1 MPARRPAHPVT
12 TVYLAAM
19 RFEARALMRRVAGAT
34 KASDTG
40 LRGAVSGAIAGRPVL
55 IAVSGIGPQAAR
67 AAAEACVDLAR
78 QGRCRRVVWIGI
90 AGALSPG
97 LKVGDLVVATSVTS
111 AQNRHCVRP
120 PLRGLRH
127 WVRRPSGRH
136 PDPDATPKPIAL
148 DRDLATTAAASGCAE
163 AVVVTTPTPV
173 VTADER
179 RRLWRLVGSPDRA
192 AVDMES
198 YEAARV
204 FDAAGLPFAVLR
216 AISDTAEDDMPVAL
230 TDAVTAEG
238 GISIPRLA
246 LAVLRRPHAAVPLAA
261 VRFRAAR
268 FAAAL
273 ADVAVA
279 VA

>member
-1 MPARRPAHPVT
+1 MSGAR

-19 RFEARALMRRVAGAT
+19 RFEAGALMRRVAGAT

-40 LRGAVSGAIAGRPVL
+40 LRGAVSGSIAGRPVL

-67 AAAEACVDLAR
+67 AAAEACVGLAR

-111 AQNRHCVRP
+111 AEEPHR
-120 PLRGLRH
+120 
-127 WVRRPSGRH
+127 VRRPSGRH
-136 PDPDATPKPIAL
+136 PDPDATPQPIAL
-148 DRDLATTAAASGCAE
+148 DRDLASSAVASGCAE
-163 AVVVTTPTPV
+163 AVLVTTPTPV

-179 RRLWRLVGSPDRA
+179 RRLWALVGSPDRA

-238 GISIPRLA
+238 GIAIPRLA

>member
-1 MPARRPAHPVT
+1 MSGAR

-19 RFEARALMRRVAGAT
+19 RFEAGALMRRVAGAT

-40 LRGAVSGAIAGRPVL
+40 LRGAVSGSIAGRPVL

-111 AQNRHCVRP
+111 AEEPHRVRR
-120 PLRGLRH
+120 PLRGPSGPRSD

-136 PDPDATPKPIAL
+136 PDPDAAPKPIAL
-148 DRDLATTAAASGCAE
+148 DRDLASSAISSGCAE

-179 RRLWRLVGSPDRA
+179 RRLWALVGSPDRA

-238 GISIPRLA
+238 GVSIPRLA
-246 LAVLRRPHAAVPLAA
+246 LAVLRRPRAAVPLAA

-268 FAAAL
+268 SARAL
-273 ADVAVA
+273 ADAA
-279 VA
+279 AELS

>member
-1 MPARRPAHPVT
+1 M
-12 TVYLAAM
+12 
-19 RFEARALMRRVAGAT
+19 
-34 KASDTG
+34 
-40 LRGAVSGAIAGRPVL
+40 L

-111 AQNRHCVRP
+111 AES
-120 PLRGLRH
+120 RH
-127 WVRRPSGRH
+127 WVRRPAIRAPADGRTDWFACGAEPRHPGSGRH

-173 VTADER
+173 VTADDR

-204 FDAAGLPFAVLR
+204 LDAAGLPFAVLR
-216 AISDTAEDDMPVAL
+216 VVSDTSEDDLPATL
-230 TDAVTAEG
+230 QAAVTPTS
-238 GISIPRLA
+238 GISIPRLV
-246 LAVLRRPHAAVPLAA
+246 LAVLRRPRAAVPLAA
-261 VRFRAAR
+261 VRIRAAR
-268 FAAAL
+268 SASAL
-273 ADVAVA
+273 ADAAAVLA
-279 VA
+279 

>member
-1 MPARRPAHPVT
+1 
-12 TVYLAAM
+12 
-19 RFEARALMRRVAGAT
+19 
-34 KASDTG
+34 
-40 LRGAVSGAIAGRPVL
+40 VL

-111 AQNRHCVRP
+111 AEDKHWVRR

-136 PDPDATPKPIAL
+136 PAPDATRKPIAL
-148 DRDLATTAAASGCAE
+148 DRDLASSAISSGCAE

-173 VTADER
+173 VTADDR

-198 YEAARV
+198 YEAAQV
-204 FDAAGLPFAVLR
+204 FDDAGLPFAVLR

-268 FAAAL
+268 FAAAV

>member
-1 MPARRPAHPVT
+1 MPARRPAHPVAEPAGRPAHPVT

-19 RFEARALMRRVAGAT
+19 RFEAGALMRRVAGAT

-40 LRGAVSGAIAGRPVL
+40 LRGAVSGSIAGRPVR

-67 AAAEACVDLAR
+67 AAAEACVGLAR

-97 LKVGDLVVATSVTS
+97 LKVGDLVVATSVT
-111 AQNRHCVRP
+111 AAEEPHR
-120 PLRGLRH
+120 
-127 WVRRPSGRH
+127 VRRP
-136 PDPDATPKPIAL
+136 AIAL
-148 DRDLATTAAASGCAE
+148 DRELATSAIASGCAE
-163 AVVVTTPTPV
+163 AVIVTTPTPV

-179 RRLWRLVGSPDRA
+179 RRLWRQAGSPDRA

-216 AISDTAEDDMPVAL
+216 TVSDTSEDDLPVAL
-230 TDAVTAEG
+230 QPAVTPTS

-246 LAVLRRPHAAVPLAA
+246 LAVLRRPRAAVPLAA

-268 FAAAL
+268 SARALAGAAAAL
-273 ADVAVA
+273 A
-279 VA
+279 

>member
-1 MPARRPAHPVT
+1 VAEPVT

-19 RFEARALMRRVAGAT
+19 RFEASALLRRVAGAR
-34 KASDTG
+34 KARDTG
-40 LRGAVSGAIAGRPVL
+40 LRKAVYGSIAGRPAL

-67 AAAEACVDLAR
+67 AAAEACVGLAR

-111 AQNRHCVRP
+111 AQTRHFVRR

-148 DRDLATTAAASGCAE
+148 DRDVATTAAASGCAE
-163 AVVVTTPTPV
+163 AVIVTTPAPV

-179 RRLWRLVGSPDRA
+179 RRLWRQVGSPDRA

-204 FDAAGLPFAVLR
+204 FDAAGVPFAVLR
-216 AISDTAEDDMPVAL
+216 VVSDTSEDDLPAAL
-230 TDAVTAEG
+230 QAAVTPTS
-238 GISIPRLA
+238 GISIPRLV
-246 LAVLRRPHAAVPLAA
+246 LAVLRRPRAAAPLAE
-261 VRFRAAR
+261 VRIRAAR
-268 FAAAL
+268 SASAL
-273 ADVAVA
+273 ADAA
-279 VA
+279 ATLA

>member
-1 MPARRPAHPVT
+1 MPARRPAHPVAEPAGRPAHPVT

-19 RFEARALMRRVAGAT
+19 RFEASALLRRVAGAR
-34 KASDTG
+34 KARDTG
-40 LRGAVSGAIAGRPVL
+40 LRKAVSGAIAGRPVL

-67 AAAEACVDLAR
+67 EAAEACVDLAR
-78 QGRCRRVVWIGI
+78 QGRCRRVIWIGI

-111 AQNRHCVRP
+111 A
-120 PLRGLRH
+120 
-127 WVRRPSGRH
+127 
-136 PDPDATPKPIAL
+136 DDKPIAL
-148 DRDLATTAAASGCAE
+148 DRDLATTAAASGCAK

-179 RRLWRLVGSPDRA
+179 RRLWRQVGSPDRA

-216 AISDTAEDDMPVAL
+216 AVSDTSEDDLPATL
-230 TDAVTAEG
+230 QAAVTPTR
-238 GISIPRLA
+238 GISIPRLV
-246 LAVLRRPHAAVPLAA
+246 LAVLRRPRAAVPLAE
-261 VRFRAAR
+261 VRIRAAR
-268 FAAAL
+268 SARAL
-273 ADVAVA
+273 ADAAAVLA
-279 VA
+279 